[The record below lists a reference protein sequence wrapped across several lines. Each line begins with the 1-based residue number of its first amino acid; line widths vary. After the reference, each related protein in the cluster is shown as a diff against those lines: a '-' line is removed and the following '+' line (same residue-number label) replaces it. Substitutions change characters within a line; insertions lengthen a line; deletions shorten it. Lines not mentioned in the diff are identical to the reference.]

1 MSDKSKESNENII
14 DDEVLEE
21 VEDTEEE
28 LDDTE
33 DEAEYDAAEAEE
45 EDTDEDIEE
54 EIFDDDE
61 DEDSEDEEDDSEYEE
76 DDSEDEDDD
85 EDTGEDE
92 TSDGITIE
100 DVELL
105 QAVEDNYEEEE
116 YEEEEDDFEEP
127 VPEKHG
133 LRERMNR
140 RRSEKRKGKDH
151 EAEDGFDEDSDDEEI
166 DKHDRRRRIKVS
178 SEGEKRRKAKA
189 ENIKAA
195 RRREKTKKRIKN
207 FAIVGVVG
215 LFAVGVYL
223 TRSKWV
229 PKLEGVLNRPKS
241 TVVNDG
247 TVQKG
252 NFPLTFNEGSVDNI
266 QYTGSYLLCLDTNEL
281 RIYNEDGEEENSFN
295 HNYSDPVLKSADK
308 RMLIY
313 DKGGS
318 SLMVVSRTSETYSK
332 TISNKIIMAEIADNN
347 NIAVVT
353 SDEKYAGIIYVY
365 DENGKEIFKWST
377 PSRIMS
383 VTFSEDGKGIYVTS
397 FTGKDG
403 SIQSV
408 MRYFRF
414 DSEDEYIKTND
425 LPTLALQAM
434 ETENGEYW
442 VVGDTC
448 FIKLDNSGNVVMQ
461 YDYPDTLADFSLS
474 KSSAALVFKGV
485 KRKSSQLVIFDSECT
500 NARDAHIVTAEDGSP
515 VRMHTFDSDIILL
528 KGRKVDC
535 YDSHG
540 NLTATADVASDYLDF
555 TCIGNELYFLDY
567 REINKIEFTR

>member
-14 DDEVLEE
+14 DDEALEE
-21 VEDTEEE
+21 VLDEIE
-28 LDDTE
+28 DDTDGE
-33 DEAEYDAAEAEE
+33 GEVPEAEE
-45 EDTDEDIEE
+45 TAEEEDIEE
-54 EIFDDDE
+54 EVFDDE
-61 DEDSEDEEDDSEYEE
+61 EEESSDEEEE
-76 DDSEDEDDD
+76 EEEAEADEEEQEEEESSDD
-85 EDTGEDE
+85 EG
-92 TSDGITIE
+92 GITIE

-116 YEEEEDDFEEP
+116 DFEEEEDDYEEP

-140 RRSEKRKGKDH
+140 RRSEKRKGKEHDD
-151 EAEDGFDEDSDDEEI
+151 EDGFDDEDDDF
-166 DKHDRRRRIKVS
+166 DWHDRSKRIKVS

-189 ENIKAA
+189 EHIKAA
-195 RRREKTKKRIKN
+195 RRREKNKKRIKN
-207 FAIVGVVG
+207 FALVAVVAA
-215 LFAVGVYL
+215 FAAGVYL

-229 PKLEGVLNRPKS
+229 PKLENILNRPKT

-252 NFPLTFNEGSVDNI
+252 NFPLTFDEGSVDNI
-266 QYTGSYLLCLDTNEL
+266 QYTGNYLLCLDKNEL
-281 RIYNEDGEEENSFN
+281 KIYNEDGEEEGSFN
-295 HNYSDPVLKSADK
+295 HNYSDPVLKAADK

-318 SLMVVSRTSETYSK
+318 SLMVVSRTSEVYTK
-332 TISNKIIMAEIADNN
+332 NISNKIIMAEISDSN

-353 SDEKYAGIIYVY
+353 SDEKYAGILYIY

-377 PSRIMS
+377 PGRIMS
-383 VTFSEDGKGIYVTS
+383 VTFSEDGKGVYVTS
-397 FTGKDG
+397 FVGKEG
-403 SIQSV
+403 SLVSV

-414 DSEDEYIKTND
+414 DSKDEYVITGD

-434 ETENGEYW
+434 ETVNGEYW

-448 FIKLDNSGNVVMQ
+448 FIKLDSSGNVVFQ
-461 YDYPDTLADFSLS
+461 YDYPDTLADFSLC
-474 KSSAALVFKGV
+474 KDSAALVFKGV

-500 NARDAHIVTAEDGSP
+500 NAKDAHIITSQDGSP
-515 VRMHTFDSDIILL
+515 VRMHTFGSDIILL
-528 KGRKVDC
+528 KGRKADC

-555 TCIGNELYFLDY
+555 TSIGSNLYFLDY